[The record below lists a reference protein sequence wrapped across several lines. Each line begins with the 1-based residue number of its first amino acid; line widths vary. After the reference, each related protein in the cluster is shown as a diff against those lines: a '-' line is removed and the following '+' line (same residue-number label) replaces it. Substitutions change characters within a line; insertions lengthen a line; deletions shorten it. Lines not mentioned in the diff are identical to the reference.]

1 MKIDVHWHLIP
12 PAFVDAILSGA
23 CPVDGDIEHQGDEI
37 TIVLNNGF
45 RQPLFDRLTDPAIA
59 VSHMDAVGLDVV
71 TPSCAP
77 PMMHYW
83 ADVDVAVRLSRTM
96 NDALAEAAAQYPDR
110 LKPLANLPMADP
122 EQAVTELRRAVGEL
136 GFAGAAI
143 GTNVNGANLGDDRFH
158 PFWGAVAELDC
169 FVFFHP
175 VTPLGA
181 QDRFARHGQ
190 SNFVGLPV
198 DSAAAVA
205 SLLFDGVY
213 ERFGPL
219 KTCFAHGGGA
229 FPYILSRWEHGYH
242 ARQAEKLAPVKS
254 PVNYLSSI
262 YADSLTHSELGLR
275 FLVDLLGDDHVVLG
289 SDYPFDMGVPD
300 PEQAMNRAIEDGS
313 SREKIAGLTAA
324 RLIGL
329 AD

>member
-12 PAFVDAILSGA
+12 PVFVDAVLSGT
-23 CPVDGDIEHQGDEI
+23 CPVDGEIEREGDAI
-37 TIVLNNGF
+37 TIVLSNGF
-45 RQPLFDRLTDPAIA
+45 RQDIFDRLTDPAIA
-59 VSHMDAVGLDVV
+59 IAHMDEVGLDVV

-77 PMMHYW
+77 PMMHYD
-83 ADVDVAVRLSRTM
+83 ADIEVAEQVSRTI
-96 NDALAEAAAQYPDR
+96 NDGLAEAASQYPDR

-122 EQAVTELRRAVGEL
+122 GRAVTELRRAVGEL

-143 GTNVNGANLGDDRFH
+143 GTNVNGASLGDEVFDG
-158 PFWGAVAELDC
+158 FWAAVRDLDC
-169 FVFFHP
+169 FVFLHP
-175 VTPLGA
+175 VTPLGGK
-181 QDRFARHGQ
+181 DRFARHGQ
-190 SNFVGLPV
+190 SNFVGFPI

-242 ARQAEKLAPVKS
+242 ARQADKLPQVKS
-254 PVNYLSSI
+254 PMNYLDSI
-262 YADSLTHSELGLR
+262 FTDSLTHSELGLR
-275 FLVDLLGDDHVVLG
+275 FLVEVVGKDHVVLG

-300 PEQAMNRAIEDGS
+300 PEAAMNRAIDDAS
-313 SREKIAGLTAA
+313 VREKIAGGTAA
-324 RLIGL
+324 RLIGISK
-329 AD
+329 